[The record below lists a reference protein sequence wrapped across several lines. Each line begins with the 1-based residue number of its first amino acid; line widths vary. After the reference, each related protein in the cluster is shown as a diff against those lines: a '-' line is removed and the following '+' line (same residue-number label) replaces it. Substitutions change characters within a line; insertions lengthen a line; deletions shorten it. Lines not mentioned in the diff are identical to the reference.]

1 MTHAIGEYKM
11 DIVEK
16 KKKNEISLYV
26 DADLKT
32 NEFNIIKTST
42 QLTSYSLFVQL
53 ILHNTPDILLHTIT
67 GQIMP
72 RMWRQGNVRC
82 IISQPNHNHII
93 ALFYENTLDA
103 KENYL
108 HALEL
113 NNTITNLFSNHTV

>member
-1 MTHAIGEYKM
+1 M
-11 DIVEK
+11 DIVEFLA
-16 KKKNEISLYV
+16 KNEISLYV

-53 ILHNTPDILLHTIT
+53 ILHNTPDILLRTIA

-108 HALEL
+108 YALEL
-113 NNTITNLFSNHTV
+113 NSKIMNLFSNLTGETTF